1 MEFAKGIIELLAP
14 HLEGKDKDLDWLAAD
29 SKDMDSQLKEGR
41 DLLDKQELELDMVD
55 WLAHQGMDCS
65 YCYLLFDKAEEN
77 LLESEDKAADLTFLS
92 MYIALRINTTITKDA

>member
-1 MEFAKGIIELLAP
+1 MEFVKGIIELLAP

-41 DLLDKQELELDMVD
+41 DLLGKLELDMVD
-55 WLAHQGMDCS
+55 WLTHQGMDCS